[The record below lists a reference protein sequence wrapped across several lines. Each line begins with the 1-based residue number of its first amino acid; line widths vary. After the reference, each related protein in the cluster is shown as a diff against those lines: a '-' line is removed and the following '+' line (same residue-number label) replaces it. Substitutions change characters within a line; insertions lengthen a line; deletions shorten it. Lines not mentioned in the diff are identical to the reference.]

1 MKNLPANTGDKQVWS
16 PGQEDPLE
24 EGMATHSSI
33 LAWRIP
39 METGAWQA
47 TVHGFTKSRTQL
59 SDLSCTHLQ
68 RGCTNISSI
77 LLSILLEYV
86 LFYSF
91 KSPMP

>member
-1 MKNLPANTGDKQVWS
+1 MV
-16 PGQEDPLE
+16 PGSGRSLE
-24 EGMATHSSI
+24 EGMTTHSSI

-39 METGAWQA
+39 MDRGAWQA
-47 TVHGFTKSRTQL
+47 TVHGFTKSQTQL
-59 SDLSCTHLQ
+59 SDLCTHVQ

-86 LFYSF
+86 LFYPF